1 MSIFINQKQEVIQL
15 ELTPYGKHLFS
26 LGKFSPTYYAFY
38 DGDILYDGGYGG
50 ILESQNDIYNRIK
63 NTPRLSVQ
71 TNYTSS
77 VHASTAQPWLN
88 TDSSNISPDE
98 FEALSYSSMEYLRPI
113 GTAERW
119 SDFAPAW
126 SVTTTSG
133 SSGFTGKATY
143 ETLESIPT
151 LTGSL
156 TTNYLLTETPQGD
169 DLPLREYR
177 IIDQG
182 SLRID
187 IQELHSALKSD
198 GNFDIEVFRQPL
210 NNQGEPDGQLQ
221 KLHFIDPMNTNA
233 EALYAQEESEVF
245 ASTLNRTENIVSSDF
260 PKLGN
265 EYAEFFLSI
274 RVDDEITDRGAS
286 SGVVEYSPGTGNA
299 VDESCDPNTGG
310 S

>member
-1 MSIFINQKQEVIQL
+1 MSIFMNQKQEVIQL

-26 LGKFSPTYYAFY
+26 VGEFSPTYYAFY

-50 ILESQNDIYNRIK
+50 MLESQNDIYNRIK
-63 NTPRLSVQ
+63 STPRLSVQ

-77 VHASTAQPWLN
+77 VHN
-88 TDSSNISPDE
+88 TDSSTTISPDE

-113 GTAERW
+113 GTADRW

-126 SVTTTSG
+126 SITSTSG
-133 SSGFTGKATY
+133 TSGFSGSATY
-143 ETLESIPT
+143 QTLESIPT

-156 TTNYLLTETPQGD
+156 DTSYLLTTRPGVGEQEATN
-169 DLPLREYR
+169 EYQ

-182 SLRID
+182 VLRID
-187 IQELHSALKSD
+187 IQELHSILKSD

-210 NNQGEPDGQLQ
+210 GNNGEPAGELQ
-221 KLHFIDPMNTNA
+221 KLRFIDPMSADA

-245 ASTLNRTENIVSSDF
+245 ASTLSRTENNVSSDF
-260 PKLGN
+260 PMLGSK
-265 EYAEFFLSI
+265 YAEFFLSI
-274 RVDDEITDRGAS
+274 RVDDEISDQVAI
-286 SGVVEYSPGTGNA
+286 SGQVEFSPGNSNA
-299 VDESCDPNTGG
+299 VDESCAPAGGG